1 LIVDHGR
8 IIFAIMKLLIHISC
22 AYHDRLLNRITKA
35 SPLYYTLING
45 AKIALADMGG
55 TSKFI
60 EFICDE
66 DEAQML
72 ADTANQFCP
81 EAVPQIK
88 AGKRFPLSQ
97 TV

>member
-22 AYHDRLLNRITKA
+22 AYHDRLLNQITKA

-45 AKIALADMGG
+45 AKIALAGG

-72 ADTANQFCP
+72 ADTANEFCP

-88 AGKRFPLSQ
+88 AGRRFPISQ
-97 TV
+97 TA